1 MRAENEAHSRMSSQ
15 CQFLFVEWNT
25 YNYIGHVFPEIGKL
39 ALFSS
44 NIPFRYPFSFISYP
58 STFEYDVN
66 VRVRPIYTVF
76 VLVYSVLYCT
86 YAFLFA
92 NESLPSI

>member
-25 YNYIGHVFPEIGKL
+25 YNYIGHIFPEIGKL

-58 STFEYDVN
+58 STFENDVN
-66 VRVRPIYTVF
+66 VRVRPIYTRIF
-76 VLVYSVLYCT
+76 SIVLCLHFSVRK
-86 YAFLFA
+86 
-92 NESLPSI
+92 